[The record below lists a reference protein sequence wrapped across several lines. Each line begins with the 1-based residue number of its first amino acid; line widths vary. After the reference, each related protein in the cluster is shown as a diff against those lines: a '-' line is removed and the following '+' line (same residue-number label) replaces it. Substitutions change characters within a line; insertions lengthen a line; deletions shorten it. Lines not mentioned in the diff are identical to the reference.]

1 MTFNETIE
9 LLKNID
15 SLFPSASTDKLTDEQ
30 LQIKAMF
37 WADIMKD
44 IGYKQALDGLRHYA
58 ATNTSG
64 FAPQPAHIL
73 NYARQ
78 KNRLSDAEIEIH
90 LRRALCDST
99 YHSTEQ
105 FDKLPDELKK
115 IIGSPGE
122 LQKQAM
128 REVDDTRIYIKSVCK
143 EYRARVDGGTLDNT
157 LITAG
162 DEAERIAETMKKNK
176 GALINGVKNERR
188 I

>member
-44 IGYKQALDGLRHYA
+44 ISYKQALDGLRHYA
-58 ATNTSG
+58 ATSTTG

-78 KNRLSDAEIEIH
+78 KNRLTDAEIEIY

-105 FDKLPDELKK
+105 FDKLPDGLKK
-115 IIGSPGE
+115 IIGNPGE
-122 LQKQAM
+122 LQRQAA
-128 REVDDTRIYIKSVCK
+128 REMEDSQIFIKSVCK

-162 DEAERIAETMKKNK
+162 DEAERIAATMRKVR
-176 GALINGVKNERR
+176 AIE
-188 I
+188 

>member
-1 MTFNETIE
+1 MTSKECLQ
-9 LLKNID
+9 LLGMMR
-15 SLFPSASTDKLTDEQ
+15 SLFPNEKQMTDED
-30 LQIKAMF
+30 IKVKAMF
-37 WADIMKD
+37 WSNIMRDIS
-44 IGYKQALDGLRHYA
+44 YQEALEGLNHYVS
-58 ATNTSG
+58 TSTTG

-73 NYARQ
+73 NYARH

-122 LQKQAM
+122 LQRQAA
-128 REVDDTRIYIKSVCK
+128 REMEDSQIFIKSVCK

-157 LITAG
+157 LIVAG
-162 DEAERIAETMKKNK
+162 DEAERIAATMRKVR
-176 GALINGVKNERR
+176 AIE
-188 I
+188 